1 MVKALNKRSM
11 QEYADREK
19 CTDAEERRL
28 EGIFRWKTAEGS
40 LGAGKLK
47 AEMQNRCCCVGFHV
61 PRVKGQ
67 EIDGNNRCFFRIMK
81 VVPRE

>member
-1 MVKALNKRSM
+1 MLNKRSM
-11 QEYADREK
+11 QIYADREK
-19 CTDAEERRL
+19 CTDAREAQAERHFQMR
-28 EGIFRWKTAEGS
+28 TAEGS

-47 AEMQNRCCCVGFHV
+47 AEMQNRCRCCCVGFHV

>member
-1 MVKALNKRSM
+1 MNKRSM

-40 LGAGKLK
+40 LGAGRLK
-47 AEMQNRCCCVGFHV
+47 AIISGSAIRTDTEAAA
-61 PRVKGQ
+61 
-67 EIDGNNRCFFRIMK
+67 
-81 VVPRE
+81 